1 MTIEDGSITLKY
13 INILHQILKYQ
24 IICVSLH
31 RNMYI
36 DEHKNMEDN
45 IQESLSIKELWQKLW
60 GKRKR
65 IIINCAIAFVLACIW
80 IFPQPRTYEASVI
93 LAPETTSASNASSG
107 LSGLAASFGI
117 NLGKARVVDAI
128 YPTIYP
134 NVMESKD
141 FIVGLLDVSVTT
153 SNTEEPL
160 TTTYYDYLT
169 KHQKI
174 SPWSLPMKWI
184 GQGIGY
190 VIGLFKDEKEED
202 NEAQDATKTVDPFR
216 LTQKQERLISSIHRR
231 ITCSIEDKTCIITLT
246 VRDQDPLICATMAD
260 SVQMR
265 LQRFITNYKT
275 GKARIDMQYYS
286 NLCEQ
291 AKKEYEDAMEAYS
304 HFQDTH
310 NKATLQSTLSMGEQ
324 LRNNLQVKQTT
335 YTTFMTQY
343 EAAKAKVQEETP
355 SFTTLQSPSV
365 PTGASAPRRSRFVII
380 MTFLT
385 GMATAVFLL
394 RNELK
399 LVIVN
404 AFRRKET
411 DDDDDDF

>member
-1 MTIEDGSITLKY
+1 MDDIQSE
-13 INILHQILKYQ
+13 NISFKAL
-24 IICVSLH
+24 VE
-31 RNMYI
+31 R
-36 DEHKNMEDN
+36 
-45 IQESLSIKELWQKLW
+45 LWQ
-60 GKRKR
+60 KRKR

-93 LAPETTSASNASSG
+93 LAPETTSASNTTTG

-160 TTTYYDYLT
+160 TTTYYDYLAN
-169 KHQKI
+169 HQKI
-174 SPWSLPMKWI
+174 SPWALPMKWI
-184 GQGIGY
+184 GKGISS
-190 VIGLFKDEKEED
+190 VVGLIKGDENGDEEAD
-202 NEAQDATKTVDPFR
+202 SDAPVTIDPFR
-216 LTQKQERLISSIHRR
+216 LTQKQERLINSVHKR
-231 ITCSIEDKTCIITLT
+231 IICSIEDKTCIITLT

-260 SVQMR
+260 SAQMR

-275 GKARIDMQYYS
+275 GKARIDMQYYN

-291 AKKEYEDAMEAYS
+291 AQKEYNEALEAYS

-310 NKATLQSTLSMGEQ
+310 NNAALQSTLAMGEQ
-324 LRNNLQVKQTT
+324 LRNNLQIKQNT

-365 PTGASAPRRSRFVII
+365 PTKAAKPRRSRFVLL

-385 GMATAVFLL
+385 GLGTVIYFL
-394 RNELK
+394 RKELK
-399 LVIVN
+399 QIIAD

-411 DDDDDDF
+411 EDDEEDF

>member
-1 MTIEDGSITLKY
+1 MDDIQSE
-13 INILHQILKYQ
+13 NISFKAL
-24 IICVSLH
+24 VE
-31 RNMYI
+31 R
-36 DEHKNMEDN
+36 
-45 IQESLSIKELWQKLW
+45 LWQ
-60 GKRKR
+60 KRKR

-93 LAPETTSASNASSG
+93 LAPETTSASNTTTG

-160 TTTYYDYLT
+160 TTTYYDYLAN
-169 KHQKI
+169 HQKI
-174 SPWSLPMKWI
+174 SPWALPMKWI
-184 GQGIGY
+184 GKGIGS
-190 VIGLFKDEKEED
+190 VVGLIKGDENGDEEAD
-202 NEAQDATKTVDPFR
+202 SDAPVTIDPFR
-216 LTQKQERLISSIHRR
+216 LTQKQERLINSVHKR
-231 ITCSIEDKTCIITLT
+231 IICSIEDKTCIITLT

-260 SVQMR
+260 SAQMR

-275 GKARIDMQYYS
+275 GKARIDMQYYN

-291 AKKEYEDAMEAYS
+291 AQKEYNEALEAYS

-310 NKATLQSTLSMGEQ
+310 NNAALQSTLAMGEQ
-324 LRNNLQVKQTT
+324 LRNNLQIKQNT

-365 PTGASAPRRSRFVII
+365 PTKAAKPRRSRFVLL

-385 GMATAVFLL
+385 GLGTVIYFL
-394 RNELK
+394 RKELK
-399 LVIVN
+399 QIIAD

-411 DDDDDDF
+411 EDDEEDF

>member
-1 MTIEDGSITLKY
+1 MD
-13 INILHQILKYQ
+13 
-24 IICVSLH
+24 
-31 RNMYI
+31 I
-36 DEHKNMEDN
+36 DEHYYMEDYN
-45 IQESLSIKELWQKLW
+45 QDSLSIKELWQKLW

-93 LAPETTSASNASSG
+93 LAPETTSASNTTTG

-141 FIVGLLDVSVTT
+141 FIVGLLDVGVTT

-169 KHQKI
+169 NHQKV
-174 SPWSLPMKWI
+174 SPWSLPMKWV
-184 GQGIGY
+184 GQGIGFIVGLIKGDTSTDEETDADLPE
-190 VIGLFKDEKEED
+190 VI
-202 NEAQDATKTVDPFR
+202 DPFR
-216 LTQKQERLISSIHRR
+216 LTQKQERLINSIHKR
-231 ITCSIEDKTCIITLT
+231 IVCSIEDKTCIITLT
-246 VRDQDPLICATMAD
+246 VKDQDPLICATMAD
-260 SVQMR
+260 SAQMR

-291 AKKEYEDAMEAYS
+291 AQKEYDEALEAYS

-310 NKATLQSTLSMGEQ
+310 NNAALQSTLAMGEQ
-324 LRNNLQVKQTT
+324 LRNNLLIKQNT

-365 PTGASAPRRSRFVII
+365 PTKATLPRRSRFVIM

-385 GMATAVFLL
+385 GLFTVVYFL

-399 LVIVN
+399 LIIAN

-411 DDDDDDF
+411 DDDDDDDF

>member
-1 MTIEDGSITLKY
+1 MDDIQSE
-13 INILHQILKYQ
+13 NISFKA
-24 IICVSLH
+24 
-31 RNMYI
+31 M
-36 DEHKNMEDN
+36 MER
-45 IQESLSIKELWQKLW
+45 LWQ
-60 GKRKR
+60 KRKR
-65 IIINCAIAFVLACIW
+65 IIINCTIAFVLACIW

-93 LAPETTSASNASSG
+93 LAPETTSASNTTTG

-169 KHQKI
+169 NHQKI
-174 SPWSLPMKWI
+174 SPWALPMKWI
-184 GQGIGY
+184 GQGIGF
-190 VIGLFKDEKEED
+190 VIGLFKGEE
-202 NEAQDATKTVDPFR
+202 NEEVDPDAPVTIDPFR
-216 LTQKQERLISSIHRR
+216 LTQMQERLINSIHRR
-231 ITCSIEDKTCIITLT
+231 IVCSIEDKTCIITLT
-246 VRDQDPLICATMAD
+246 VKDQDPLICATMAD

-275 GKARIDMQYYS
+275 GKARIDMQYYA

-291 AKKEYEDAMEAYS
+291 SQKEYDEALEAYS
-304 HFQDTH
+304 RFQDTH
-310 NKATLQSTLSMGEQ
+310 NNAALQSTLATGEQ
-324 LRNNLQVKQTT
+324 LRNNLQIKQNT

-365 PTGASAPRRSRFVII
+365 PTKAALPRRSRFVIL
-380 MTFLT
+380 MTFFT
-385 GMATAVFLL
+385 GLCTVIYFL
-394 RNELK
+394 RKELGQ
-399 LVIVN
+399 IISE
-404 AFRRKET
+404 AFRKRKEEEE
-411 DDDDDDF
+411 DEEDF